1 MQTQLM
7 MTIHHHYQYL
17 HHQHYSKLPFS
28 EICSSLLAAAG
39 DDALSTHQTQVGF
52 VAVFP
57 RRGFA
62 HFDGFEPGG
71 AELELV
77 DAAEELGL
85 GKNAEKGVDLGSG
98 YLFWTVNLVGSSETV
113 SSTMEPRLHLQK
125 HPLGRRT

>member
-1 MQTQLM
+1 M

-52 VAVFP
+52 VAVFL

-62 HFDGFEPGG
+62 HFDGFVPSG
-71 AELELV
+71 AELEV
-77 DAAEELGL
+77 GDARKGLEVEVVELMWVSGC
-85 GKNAEKGVDLGSG
+85 GYKFEGV
-98 YLFWTVNLVGSSETV
+98 
-113 SSTMEPRLHLQK
+113 
-125 HPLGRRT
+125 